1 MHFSIVVIP
10 LQLLLHNL
18 LRCEKEEV
26 ASLEIMGRRAT
37 SGQAKNFQGGE
48 MEPRRM
54 RRLRKEKITEMKKKL
69 RNIRRAEIGRKMREW
84 GWHVSLSLRCESGL
98 PPSLSLSPAKSL
110 TQCWASCSAVR
121 GLQCARHV
129 QTQHP
134 QMRYIAHNQDAMHVL
149 NIVVFSQSRA

>member
-48 MEPRRM
+48 METRRM
-54 RRLRKEKITEMKKKL
+54 RRMRKE
-69 RNIRRAEIGRKMREW
+69 
-84 GWHVSLSLRCESGL
+84 
-98 PPSLSLSPAKSL
+98 
-110 TQCWASCSAVR
+110 
-121 GLQCARHV
+121 
-129 QTQHP
+129 
-134 QMRYIAHNQDAMHVL
+134 
-149 NIVVFSQSRA
+149 